1 MRDQLNHIELG
12 GWHFSY
18 FMNAESIKNKI
29 LAIADV
35 ENISKF
41 KGLDKST
48 IKNKMITGSDLYDRP
63 ITFSKKSDLNEIPLK
78 LLETLKKYLPD
89 CVPSKPE

>member
-18 FMNAESIKNKI
+18 FMSADLIKNKI

-41 KGLDKST
+41 KSLDMSE
-48 IKNKMITGSDLYDRP
+48 IKNKMIAGYDLFDRP
-63 ITFSKKSDLNEIPLK
+63 ISFTKKIDLNEIPCK
-78 LLETLKKYLPD
+78 LVEILKKYLPD
-89 CVPSKPE
+89 CVPKKP